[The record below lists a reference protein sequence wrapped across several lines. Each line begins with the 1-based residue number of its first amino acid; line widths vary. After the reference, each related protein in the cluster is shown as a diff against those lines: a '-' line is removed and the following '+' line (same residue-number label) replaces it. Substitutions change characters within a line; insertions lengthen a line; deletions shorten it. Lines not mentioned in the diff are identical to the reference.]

1 MRKNNIWAVITFRI
15 MVENNPYDVM
25 GCWVTRDTWLAG
37 NMSTVSR
44 DCDHH
49 DMDIL
54 SVSDN
59 QS

>member
-1 MRKNNIWAVITFRI
+1 MRKNNIYTVITFRI

-37 NMSTVSR
+37 NMSTVSG
-44 DCDHH
+44 DCD
-49 DMDIL
+49 DQDQDIL

>member
-1 MRKNNIWAVITFRI
+1 
-15 MVENNPYDVM
+15 MVENNHYDVM
-25 GCWVTRDTWLAG
+25 GCWVTQDTWLAG